1 MDNVLSRTPPPP
13 PPPPPT
19 KVGRGGGRGGD
30 LFLWP
35 FFFTSIFFLLNF
47 HFCFKNSFSRSW
59 TKFIFSIMPMNLFIH
74 AILNPIRML
83 RVLLRRYFS
92 LFYLHNMIE
101 ICFLAFS
108 RFYRIL
114 PNKNISVFP
123 CGYRLRNEILWQC
136 IPAFNF
142 SL

>member
-1 MDNVLSRTPPPP
+1 
-13 PPPPPT
+13 
-19 KVGRGGGRGGD
+19 
-30 LFLWP
+30 
-35 FFFTSIFFLLNF
+35 
-47 HFCFKNSFSRSW
+47 
-59 TKFIFSIMPMNLFIH
+59 MPMNLFIH

-83 RVLLRRYFS
+83 RVLLGWYFS

-101 ICFLAFS
+101 ICFLAFPW
-108 RFYRIL
+108 FYSIL
-114 PNKNISVFP
+114 PNKNISVFS